1 MMGRMGNSK
10 KVKIYYIPGS
20 HPCEAVFKAAEIKGI
35 DYKRVVVL
43 PPAHRLQMTLMF
55 GGRTVPAAKIGGER
69 VQGSRAIIRTFESM
83 VPEPALF
90 PSDAAQRERVIAA
103 ETWGD
108 GDFQDEGRRLVWAAM
123 KAFPKSLGSFSE
135 GHKVPVPGFVADL
148 LSGSVVWSQAKLN
161 KADEAT
167 VRADLERFPKVLD
180 EADEYIAN
188 GVIGGATPNAADLQ
202 ILSTIWLWRSIGDLR
217 ELIDAHPCGQAS
229 ARLFGEPEGHVP
241 AGAFPQ
247 DWLTEI
253 NASRAVTA

>member
-1 MMGRMGNSK
+1 MMGRMGNSE

-20 HPCEAVFKAAEIKGI
+20 HPCEAVLKAAEIKGI

-43 PPAHRLQMTLMF
+43 PPTHRLQMTLMF

-83 VPEPALF
+83 VPEPSLF
-90 PSDAAQRERVIAA
+90 PSDAAQRDRVIAA

-108 GDFQDEGRRLVWAAM
+108 GDFQDEGRRPVWAAM
-123 KAFPKSLGSFSE
+123 KAFPESLGSYSE

-148 LSGSVVWSQAKLN
+148 LAGSVIWAQAKFN
-161 KADEAT
+161 KADDAT
-167 VRADLERFPKVLD
+167 VRADLERFPQVLD

-188 GVIGGATPNAADLQ
+188 GVIGGDTPNAADLQ

-217 ELIDAHPCGQAS
+217 ELIDSRPCGQAS

-241 AGAFPQ
+241 AGAFPPE
-247 DWLTEI
+247 WLTEI